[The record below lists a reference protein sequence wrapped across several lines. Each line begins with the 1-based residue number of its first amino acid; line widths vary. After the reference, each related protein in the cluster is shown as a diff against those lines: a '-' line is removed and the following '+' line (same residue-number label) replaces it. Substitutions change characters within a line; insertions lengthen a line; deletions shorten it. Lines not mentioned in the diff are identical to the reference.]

1 MPKKRLKN
9 TSKKYAKIYS
19 DASYLLV
26 PQMED
31 ISEKMFTESQQRDWV
46 AKEKDNIEEQ
56 QQQKT
61 LLQSQLEET
70 KELLQ
75 KERLNV

>member
-1 MPKKRLKN
+1 M
-9 TSKKYAKIYS
+9 
-19 DASYLLV
+19 
-26 PQMED
+26 
-31 ISEKMFTESQQRDWV
+31 SEKMFTESQQRDWV

-56 QQQKT
+56 QQQKA

-70 KELLQ
+70 RELLQ